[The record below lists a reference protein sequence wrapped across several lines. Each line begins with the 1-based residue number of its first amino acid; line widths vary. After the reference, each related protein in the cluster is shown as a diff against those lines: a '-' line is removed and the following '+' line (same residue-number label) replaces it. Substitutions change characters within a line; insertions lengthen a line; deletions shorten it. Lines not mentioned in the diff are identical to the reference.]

1 MYRSKLARA
10 RRRVLHAVERRT
22 FRPATETLDLDEL
35 VSPLRYDV
43 IVRAEYFDYLTERL
57 DLYDADFDRYVAAAT
72 DTRYFTWFATVAL
85 KRYRPQR
92 ATDPRHVMAEF
103 RARLRRSA
111 SLLRSFEN
119 EGFDPRYPVSVRT
132 AVAGATTGTGKLVS
146 RSYYP
151 GDGCHRLALLVRAGQ
166 HTLPPSYYQVRRD
179 PQRTV
184 IDNTHSLIRD
194 LLLSPEEY
202 YRFLSKGYDDSTVSD
217 APSLLANVA
226 ERAPHRLSEL
236 RGVLAVDERAFVR
249 PPEGS
254 TASRVD

>member
-1 MYRSKLARA
+1 VYRSKLARA

-22 FRPATETLDLDEL
+22 FRPATETLDLGEL

-92 ATDPRHVMAEF
+92 ATDPSHVMAEF

-132 AVAGATTGTGKLVS
+132 AVPGATTGTGKLVS

-194 LLLSPEEY
+194 LRLTPEEY

>member
-1 MYRSKLARA
+1 MHRSKLSRA
-10 RRRVLHAVERRT
+10 RRRVVHAVERRT
-22 FRPATETLDLDEL
+22 FRPATESLDLDEL
-35 VSPLRYDV
+35 VSPLRYDI

-85 KRYRPQR
+85 TRYQPQR
-92 ATDPRHVMAEF
+92 ATDPSHVAAEF
-103 RARLRRSA
+103 RERLRRST

-119 EGFDPRYPVSVRT
+119 DGFDARHPVSVRT
-132 AVAGATTGTGKLVS
+132 AVPGATTGTGKLVS
-146 RSYYP
+146 RGYYP

-166 HTLPPSYYQVRRD
+166 QALPPSHYRVRRD

-194 LLLSPEEY
+194 LRLSPEEY
-202 YRFLSKGYDDSTVSD
+202 YRFLSKGYADSTFAD
-217 APSLLANVA
+217 APSLLAHVA
-226 ERAPHRLSEL
+226 ERAPYRLSEL
-236 RGVLAVDERAFVR
+236 RAVLAVDERAFVR

>member
-92 ATDPRHVMAEF
+92 ATDPSHVMAEF

-132 AVAGATTGTGKLVS
+132 AVPGATTGTGKLVS

-194 LLLSPEEY
+194 LRLTPEEY